1 MKNNNLDSRS
11 SSSNVSDTLC
21 KINSSGFCNSDS
33 TSISNDDT
41 SDYVTDVNISDNSSD
56 QMSNGNNK
64 KTSIEDAFDING
76 GFTEKE
82 KNVLSSG
89 VLRNREY
96 LIERNSQDESAV
108 FLGLADL
115 LFSFCFDHR

>member
-1 MKNNNLDSRS
+1 MDDMRTIGNLYLHADPTNSCANKDTISSTSNS
-11 SSSNVSDTLC
+11 SSRDEIIGITDSDT
-21 KINSSGFCNSDS
+21 SR
-33 TSISNDDT
+33 
-41 SDYVTDVNISDNSSD
+41 
-56 QMSNGNNK
+56 
-64 KTSIEDAFDING
+64 EDAFDTNG

-82 KNVLSSG
+82 KSVLSSG

-96 LIERNSQDESAV
+96 LIERHSSDEKAV